1 MHGLVRTLFQDAFR
15 VRSRS
20 QQTLERMQR
29 GREWL
34 SVYLP
39 GESSERTSQLLH
51 VDPRREFILLDDPSP
66 ALQELPERGGEVFFL
81 GLAAGVYA
89 GLRCVYEGRQGLH
102 GKLGLRL
109 RWPHAV
115 YHLQRRSHLRVP
127 VESRDVLNL
136 ELQRKGSRSA
146 PAECMDLSIS
156 GMRLRVRSPEDKPF
170 QVNDWLDGVSFK
182 LDGQSVQSPALVRF
196 VQPLRAAANQRPMH
210 MLGVQ
215 FQQLHPRQEMVL
227 QRFVYRRDRELV
239 PDSRL

>member
-1 MHGLVRTLFQDAFR
+1 MQGLVRTLFQDAFR

-20 QQTLERMQR
+20 QQTLERIQR

-39 GESSERTSQLLH
+39 GDSSERMTTLLH
-51 VDPRREFILLDDPSP
+51 LDPAREFILLDEPSP
-66 ALQELPERGGEVFFL
+66 VPEHVPERGGEVFFL

-89 GLRCVYEGRQGLH
+89 GLRCVYEGRVGWH
-102 GKLGLRL
+102 GRLSLRL

-127 VESRDVLNL
+127 VESRDVLDL
-136 ELQRKGSRSA
+136 ELLRKGLRSVRA
-146 PAECMDLSIS
+146 DCVDLSIS
-156 GMRLRVRSPEDKPF
+156 GMRVRLKTHEDEPF
-170 QVNDWLDGVSFK
+170 AVNDWLDQVCFK
-182 LDGQSVQSPALVRF
+182 LDRQAVNSPALVRF
-196 VQPLRAAANQRPMH
+196 VQSMRPAAHHRATH
-210 MLGVQ
+210 MLGLQ

-227 QRFVYRRDRELV
+227 QRYVFRRDRELV